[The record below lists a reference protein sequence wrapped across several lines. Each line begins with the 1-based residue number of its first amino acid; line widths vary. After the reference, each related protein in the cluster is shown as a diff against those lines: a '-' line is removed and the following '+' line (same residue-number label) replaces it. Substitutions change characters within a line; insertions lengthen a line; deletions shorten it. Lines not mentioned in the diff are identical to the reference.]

1 MKGARLLVLCAAVC
15 LHAVGFGPVRSV
27 AQQAVA
33 QKAAPAK
40 PAPASPKPA
49 TPAGTPAASKPA
61 VPKPAVSHAVATQD
75 LNAVVKRYCVSCHN
89 DAKKINALSLA
100 SFDVNHAAQNAEV
113 AEKMIV
119 KLRAGFMPPPLAARP
134 DAATHLALVTTL

>member
-1 MKGARLLVLCAAVC
+1 MKGARLMVLCAAMC
-15 LHAVGFGPVRSV
+15 LHSVGVGVV
-27 AQQAVA
+27 HGAGQDAG
-33 QKAAPAK
+33 QKAAPAR
-40 PAPASPKPA
+40 PATAAPA
-49 TPAGTPAASKPA
+49 TPKAVPPRSPAA
-61 VPKPAVSHAVATQD
+61 PKPAVSHAAPTQE

-89 DAKKINALSLA
+89 YAKKINALSLA
-100 SFDVNHAAQNAEV
+100 SFDVNHAAQNAEA

>member
-1 MKGARLLVLCAAVC
+1 MKGARLLFVCAAVC
-15 LHAVGFGPVRSV
+15 VHAVGLGTVHGL
-27 AQQAVA
+27 AQN
-33 QKAAPAK
+33 AAPQKPVPARVPAATK
-40 PAPASPKPA
+40 PAA
-49 TPAGTPAASKPA
+49 
-61 VPKPAVSHAVATQD
+61 PKPAVSHPAPSQD

-100 SFDVNHAAQNAEV
+100 SFDVTHAAQNADV

-134 DAATHLALVTTL
+134 DAATQLALVTALET